1 MTPMSVFA
9 ITPKLISGSISTYD
23 RLTENRAA
31 KPPDVGGSWAE
42 IGPKDAKKNQA
53 ASGLIC

>member
-1 MTPMSVFA
+1 MSVFA
-9 ITPKLISGSISTYD
+9 ITPKLISSSISTYD